1 MTDIHYDSIGIPTSS
16 SDKKL
21 LQPRLL
27 SLPELVLSL
36 CELLIFLL
44 F

>member
-1 MTDIHYDSIGIPTSS
+1 MTDIHYDSIGIPTTS

-27 SLPELVLSL
+27 SLPRACFVPL
-36 CELLIFLL
+36 
-44 F
+44 